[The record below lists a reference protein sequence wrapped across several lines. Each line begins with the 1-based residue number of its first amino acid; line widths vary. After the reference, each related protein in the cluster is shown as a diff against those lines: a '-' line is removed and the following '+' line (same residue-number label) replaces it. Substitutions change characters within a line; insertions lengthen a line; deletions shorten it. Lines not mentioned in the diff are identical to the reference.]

1 MHVTIARFI
10 NNVFI
15 HIHPNPNLMLKCF
28 GGSLFLL
35 LASASFIFTACNKNN
50 TPDPAASSVEVPD
63 GFVVEVAAGPDLIDY
78 PMFAMADET
87 GRLFVFESTGNV
99 YDKTEDALNNPQ
111 FRINLLED
119 LDGDGMYDKST
130 IFADKV
136 GFPQGGVFYKGSL
149 YASSAPDLL
158 KFTDTNGDGVAD
170 KREVI
175 LSGWVLNVNANSLIG
190 PFMAPDGWLYLT
202 SAIEGF
208 DVTTKEGEHLK
219 GETARVWRL
228 RPDGSN
234 LQWISAG
241 GMNNPVG
248 LTFTAASE
256 VLGTQTYFT
265 DPKAGQ
271 RDALMHWTEGGIYP
285 KPNSN
290 ITRDK
295 LPLTGD
301 LMPVVTKY
309 SRVAPSGISR
319 YRNSLLGEGYR
330 DNLFSAQFNT
340 HRVLRHKLI
349 RQGASFRTEDE
360 VFFSSSN
367 EDFHPTDVLEDGD
380 GSLLVVET
388 GGWFIKGC
396 PLSQVSKPE
405 LQGSIYRVRK
415 KDAPRVEDAFG
426 NAIDWKSPDI
436 SAIAKYLEDRRPF
449 VADKAGNHLVDR
461 GQESIGALSKLLETS
476 ANPAARARA
485 VFLLY
490 RINSDESI
498 AAARQGLND
507 SDLQVRV
514 ATARVLG
521 MAKDR
526 GSVPQLIKM
535 IQGDEPACRRQAA
548 TALGQIGDANAI
560 PHLLKAADGVTD
572 RFIEHAIIYAL
583 IVLKQ
588 PDPVRKGLTDSS
600 TDVVKASLIALDQME
615 NGSLR
620 PEQVIPFLS
629 SNDSTMEGTAG
640 WIVSHHPEWA
650 AGMIG
655 YLQRQ
660 LNQTSLSAGDKKQLK
675 DILVSYCGE
684 SAVQQFMLNQM
695 VAASI
700 EKKLFVIDAMSACN
714 IKEVPQSWIAQF
726 REELKSNGDA
736 NVKLNVLKFIRLH
749 GLTSLNETLGQLADN
764 ARNSAVLRVNAIAT
778 TLNDSSQLSKS
789 HFEFLYDQLQPGNDA
804 SLRQQVAGV
813 LGQAKLTNEQLLL
826 LANDFLSKADA
837 FILPRIMPVFVGA
850 RDIEIGRSLA
860 TALENSPSL
869 DNISEADLT
878 KMFAHYPAALK
889 PTAEKLMTKL
899 KQARSERL
907 QRIHTVEN
915 SITKGDIER
924 GRMLFFGKAIC
935 NTCHAI
941 GSEGS
946 NFGPDLT
953 SIQRDR
959 SVHDLVEAIIYP
971 GVTFVREYETYQIK
985 TKDNTYTGIIQEQTG
1000 DAIRLGISPH
1010 ESVQLQLKDIVSMEI
1025 QDVSMMPLGLDKLL
1039 TEQELA
1045 DLMAFLVGQDQDPET
1060 DSELLR

>member
-1 MHVTIARFI
+1 MR
-10 NNVFI
+10 
-15 HIHPNPNLMLKCF
+15 KCF
-28 GGSLFLL
+28 GCPFFLL
-35 LASASFIFTACNKNN
+35 LSCACLIVTSCGKNN
-50 TPDPAASSVEVPD
+50 DSPASIQVPD
-63 GFVVEVAAGPDLIDY
+63 GFVVEVAAGPDLVDY

-99 YDKTEDALNNPQ
+99 YDKTEDAINNPQ

-119 LDGDGMYDKST
+119 LDGDGKYDKST
-130 IFADKV
+130 IYADKV

-158 KFTDTNGDGVAD
+158 KFTDTDGDGVAD
-170 KREVI
+170 KREVV

-208 DVTTKEGEHLK
+208 DVTTKEGERLK

-234 LQWISAG
+234 LHWISAG

-290 ITRDK
+290 IGRDK

-309 SRVAPSGISR
+309 SRVAPSGITR
-319 YRNSLLGEGYR
+319 YRNNALGDEYQN
-330 DNLFSAQFNT
+330 NLFSAQFNT

-349 RQGASFRTEDE
+349 RTGASFRTEDE
-360 VFFSSSN
+360 VFFSTSN

-415 KDAPRVEDAFG
+415 KGAAKVEDPFG
-426 NAIDWKSPDI
+426 NAVDWKSLDV
-436 SAIAKYLEDRRPF
+436 SVIANYLEDSRPF
-449 VADKAGNHLVDR
+449 VADKALNQVVDR
-461 GQESIGALSKLLETS
+461 GQESVGALAHLLETS
-476 ANPAARARA
+476 PNSSARVRA
-485 VFLLY
+485 VFALS

-498 AAARQGLND
+498 TSARNGL
-507 SDLQVRV
+507 SDKDLDVRI

-521 MAKDR
+521 LAKDN
-526 GSVPQLIKM
+526 GSVQQLIEM
-535 IQGDEPACRRQAA
+535 IQDDEPACKRQAA
-548 TALGQIGDANAI
+548 TALGQIGELITI
-560 PHLLKAADGVTD
+560 PDLLKAADGVKD
-572 RFIEHAIIYAL
+572 RFIEHALIYAL
-583 IVLKQ
+583 INMNQ
-588 PDPVRKGLTDSS
+588 PEHVRKGLNDPSK
-600 TDVVKASLIALDQME
+600 DVMKAALIALDQMD
-615 NGSLR
+615 NGSLT

-629 SNDSTMEGTAG
+629 SNDSTMESTAR
-640 WIVSHHPEWA
+640 WVVSHHPEWA
-650 AGMIG
+650 TSMIT
-655 YLQRQ
+655 YLQKQ
-660 LNQTSLSAGDKKQLK
+660 LNKTNLDETDKKQLK

-684 SAVQQFMLNQM
+684 ATVQQFMLSQM
-695 VAASI
+695 AEASI
-700 EKKLFVIDAMSACN
+700 EKKLFILDVMGSCD
-714 IKEVPQSWIAQF
+714 IKEVPSNWIAQF
-726 REELKSNGDA
+726 RSELSTGSDA
-736 NVKLNVLKFIRLH
+736 TIKLNVLKFIRLH
-749 GLTSLNETLGQLADN
+749 GIQELKGTLEKVADN
-764 ARNSAVLRVNAIAT
+764 SKNSAVLRVNAIGT
-778 TLNDSSQLSKS
+778 SLNDSSQLEKR
-789 HFEFLYDQLQPGNDA
+789 HFDYLYAQLQPGQDA
-804 SLRQQVAGV
+804 SIRQQVASV
-813 LGQAKLTNEQLLL
+813 LGQGKLTDEQLLI
-826 LANDFLSKADA
+826 LARDFLGKADA
-837 FILPRIMPVFVGA
+837 FILPRIMPVFQGA
-850 RDIEIGRSLA
+850 KDIEIGKALA
-860 TALENSPSL
+860 GALENSPTL
-869 DNISEADLT
+869 DNVSEANLQ
-878 KMFAHYPAALK
+878 KLFSNYPPELN
-889 PTAEKLMTKL
+889 TTTEKLMVKL

-907 QRIHTVEN
+907 AHIHAVES
-915 SITKGDIER
+915 SIANGDIER
-924 GRMLFFGKAIC
+924 GRKLFFGKAIC

-985 TKDNTYTGIIQEQTG
+985 TRDNTYTGIIQEQTG
-1000 DAIRLGISPH
+1000 NAIRLGISPN
-1010 ESVQLQLKDIVSMEI
+1010 ESVQIQLKDIVLTEI
-1025 QDVSMMPLGLDKLL
+1025 HDVSMMPLGLDKLL
-1039 TEQELA
+1039 SEQELA
-1045 DLMAFLVGQDQDPET
+1045 DLMAFLIGQDQDPET